1 MEYSCKVPCVKDKLK
16 EIRKFIND
24 SLHNHGLSDLDIST
38 LVLAIDEV
46 CANLIIHSHQCN
58 PNDSLEVVII
68 IEADKGIT
76 FKIIDHGVGFDINQY
91 IEPSLDEL
99 VTKKRKG
106 GVGLIL
112 VKKIM
117 DDIEFEKV
125 KDTNCCKLF
134 KKIPVK

>member
-1 MEYSCKVPCVKDKLK
+1 MEYSCKVPCAKDNLK
-16 EIRKFIND
+16 DIRKFVND
-24 SLHNHGLSDLDIST
+24 ALHNHGLSDLDIST

-58 PNDSLEVVII
+58 PNESLEVVVI
-68 IEADKGIT
+68 IEENKGIT
-76 FKIIDHGVGFDINQY
+76 FKIIDTGSGFDINQY
-91 IEPSLDEL
+91 VEPSIDEL